1 MINYIRHDEQFHGV
15 CKLSIGEEILG
26 EIIVT
31 EDPETHEDLIFI
43 QHPAKTKVIEMD
55 GNPNTKEQKVA
66 MGFIKWMNFS
76 DEDFYVLNEK
86 DIMTI
91 APMSPEAIM
100 MYKMW
105 WRKAGNGGEDK
116 DPGVPMNEN
125 MGLVGKVSE
134 MRKKLEAQWKKP
146 PKEKDSK

>member
-1 MINYIRHDEQFHGV
+1 MINYIRHDNEFYGIV
-15 CKLSIGEEILG
+15 KLVSGEEVMGSMIATNEDNCTMVYVSDPLTPTLTPIEKDG
-26 EIIVT
+26 E
-31 EDPETHEDLIFI
+31 
-43 QHPAKTKVIEMD
+43 
-55 GNPNTKEQKVA
+55 
-66 MGFIKWMNFS
+66 MGIAAGFTKWMMWS
-76 DEDFYVLNEK
+76 DEEFYIIQEP
-86 DIMTI
+86 DIVTI
-91 APMSPEAIM
+91 APMSTEAIM

-105 WRKAGNGGEDK
+105 WRKEGRGSEDP

>member
-1 MINYIRHDEQFHGV
+1 MINYIRHDNEFYGIV
-15 CKLSIGEEILG
+15 KLVSGEEVMGSMIATIEDKCTMIYVSDPLTPTLTPIEKDG
-26 EIIVT
+26 E
-31 EDPETHEDLIFI
+31 
-43 QHPAKTKVIEMD
+43 
-55 GNPNTKEQKVA
+55 
-66 MGFIKWMNFS
+66 MGIAAGFTKWMMWS
-76 DEDFYVLNEK
+76 DEEVYIIQEP
-86 DIMTI
+86 DIVTI
-91 APMSPEAIM
+91 APMSTEAIM

>member
-1 MINYIRHDEQFHGV
+1 MINYIRHDNEFYGIV
-15 CKLSIGEEILG
+15 KLVSGEEVMGTMIATNEDNCTMVYVSDPLTPTLTPIEKDG
-26 EIIVT
+26 E
-31 EDPETHEDLIFI
+31 
-43 QHPAKTKVIEMD
+43 
-55 GNPNTKEQKVA
+55 
-66 MGFIKWMNFS
+66 MGIAAGFTKWMMWS
-76 DEDFYVLNEK
+76 DEEFYIIQEP
-86 DIMTI
+86 DIVTI
-91 APMSPEAIM
+91 APMSTEAIM

-105 WRKAGNGGEDK
+105 WRKAGSRDGVDP

>member
-1 MINYIRHDEQFHGV
+1 MINYIRHDNEFYGIV
-15 CKLSIGEEILG
+15 KLVSGEEVMGSMIATNEDNCTMVYVSDPLTPTLTPIEKDG
-26 EIIVT
+26 E
-31 EDPETHEDLIFI
+31 
-43 QHPAKTKVIEMD
+43 
-55 GNPNTKEQKVA
+55 
-66 MGFIKWMNFS
+66 MGIAAGFTKWMMWS
-76 DEDFYVLNEK
+76 DEELYIIQEP
-86 DIMTI
+86 DIVTI
-91 APMSPEAIM
+91 APMSTEAIM

>member
-1 MINYIRHDEQFHGV
+1 MINYIRHDNEFYGIV
-15 CKLSIGEEILG
+15 KLVSGEEVMGSMIATNEDNCTMVYVSDPLCPTLTQIERDG
-26 EIIVT
+26 E
-31 EDPETHEDLIFI
+31 
-43 QHPAKTKVIEMD
+43 
-55 GNPNTKEQKVA
+55 
-66 MGFIKWMNFS
+66 MGMAAGFVKWMMWS
-76 DEDFYVLNEK
+76 DEEFYIIQEP
-86 DIMTI
+86 DIVTI
-91 APMSPEAIM
+91 APMSTEAIM

-105 WRKAGNGGEDK
+105 WRKEGRGSEDP

>member
-1 MINYIRHDEQFHGV
+1 MINYIRHDNEFYGIV
-15 CKLSIGEEILG
+15 KLVSGEEVMGTMIATNEDNCTMVYVSDPLTPTLTPIEKDG
-26 EIIVT
+26 E
-31 EDPETHEDLIFI
+31 
-43 QHPAKTKVIEMD
+43 
-55 GNPNTKEQKVA
+55 
-66 MGFIKWMNFS
+66 MGIAAGFTKWMMWS
-76 DEDFYVLNEK
+76 DEEFYIIQEP
-86 DIMTI
+86 DIVTI
-91 APMSPEAIM
+91 APMSTEAIM

-105 WRKAGNGGEDK
+105 WRKEGRGSEDP

>member
-1 MINYIRHDEQFHGV
+1 MINYIRHDNEFYGIV
-15 CKLSIGEEILG
+15 KLVSGEEVMGSMIATNEDNCTMVYVSDPLTPTLTPIEKDG
-26 EIIVT
+26 E
-31 EDPETHEDLIFI
+31 
-43 QHPAKTKVIEMD
+43 
-55 GNPNTKEQKVA
+55 
-66 MGFIKWMNFS
+66 MGIAAGFTKWMMWS
-76 DEDFYVLNEK
+76 DEEFYIIQEP
-86 DIMTI
+86 DIVTI
-91 APMSPEAIM
+91 APMSTEAIM

-105 WRKAGNGGEDK
+105 WRKAGNGMEDK

>member
-1 MINYIRHDEQFHGV
+1 MINYIRHDNEFYGIV
-15 CKLSIGEEILG
+15 KLVSGEEVMGSMIATNEDNCTMVYVSDPLTPTLTPIEKDG
-26 EIIVT
+26 E
-31 EDPETHEDLIFI
+31 
-43 QHPAKTKVIEMD
+43 
-55 GNPNTKEQKVA
+55 
-66 MGFIKWMNFS
+66 MGIAAGFTKWMMWS
-76 DEDFYVLNEK
+76 DEEFYIIQEP
-86 DIMTI
+86 DIVTI
-91 APMSPEAIM
+91 APMSTEAIM

-105 WRKAGNGGEDK
+105 WRKAGNGAEDK

>member
-1 MINYIRHDEQFHGV
+1 MINYIRHDNEFYGIV
-15 CKLSIGEEILG
+15 KLVSGEEVMGSMIATNEDNCTMVYVSDPLTPTLTPIEKDG
-26 EIIVT
+26 E
-31 EDPETHEDLIFI
+31 
-43 QHPAKTKVIEMD
+43 
-55 GNPNTKEQKVA
+55 
-66 MGFIKWMNFS
+66 MGIAAGFTKWMMWS
-76 DEDFYVLNEK
+76 DEEFYIIQEP
-86 DIMTI
+86 DIVTI
-91 APMSPEAIM
+91 APMSTEAIM

-105 WRKAGNGGEDK
+105 WRKESGKNGEDP

>member
-1 MINYIRHDEQFHGV
+1 
-15 CKLSIGEEILG
+15 
-26 EIIVT
+26 
-31 EDPETHEDLIFI
+31 
-43 QHPAKTKVIEMD
+43 
-55 GNPNTKEQKVA
+55 
-66 MGFIKWMNFS
+66 
-76 DEDFYVLNEK
+76 
-86 DIMTI
+86 
-91 APMSPEAIM
+91 
-100 MYKMW
+100 MW